1 MNMLVDTLE
10 SIIESKL
17 GNIEINTDFRISI
30 LFELLMQDNTI
41 SKKEKIAQAIR
52 LYYPNFL
59 KITDFNKAIE
69 DIIWFYNGGKELGN
83 SRKKNKEEKR
93 TQIYSYEFDD
103 EYIYSAF
110 MQQYNIDLQD
120 IENLHWWKFKALFSG
135 LSENTKIVEIMG
147 YRAINLKKIED
158 KEKRNKYKKLKEL
171 YALPDMRS
179 REEKERDFALAFLK

>member
-147 YRAINLKKIED
+147 YRAINLKKIKD

>member
-69 DIIWFYNGGKELGN
+69 DIIWFYNGGKELGD
-83 SRKKNKEEKR
+83 SKKNKEEKR

-147 YRAINLKKIED
+147 YRAINLKKIKD
-158 KEKRNKYKKLKEL
+158 KEERNKYKKLKEL